1 LAPFFVDRAM
11 RRGSTTVVT
20 GGAGL
25 GATTLALALLAGPSV
40 QGSWCG
46 IVGLHDPGVVA
57 MNELGLDL
65 SRLVLVPRPRGRWAE
80 AVGELSGA
88 VDVLLV
94 RPHGQCRPALARR
107 LVARCRE
114 RRTALVVLVDRVGD
128 WPEGPDLALRVT
140 AATWLGAGRGH
151 GHLQCRLAEVE
162 AIRRRSAD
170 RTVTRK
176 LWLPSRTGSVAEVV
190 GPVTRH
196 ADFAFTDRLDIGDLE
211 LDPVGLAVRT

>member
-20 GGAGL
+20 GGPGL
-25 GATTLALALLAGPSV
+25 GGTTLALALLAGPSV

-57 MNELGLDL
+57 MTELGLDL

-94 RPHGQCRPALARR
+94 HPPSQCRPALARR

-114 RRTALVVLVDRVGD
+114 RRTALVVLVDRAGN
-128 WPEGPDLALRVT
+128 WPEGPDLVLRVT
-140 AATWLGAGRGH
+140 EATWLGAGRGH

-162 AIRRRSAD
+162 AIGRRSAD

-190 GPVTRH
+190 GPVTRQ
-196 ADFAFTDRLDIGDLE
+196 ADFALTDPLDIGDLE
-211 LDPVGLAVRT
+211 PDPVGLAART